1 MIAIIKTICLVSRQ
15 HKANTKDNIQYI
27 IFVVFMEPPTW
38 KGAYCPHCVNPLS
51 PRLFNHAWGVPDPS
65 STDLYQ
71 KVVSDFC
78 ADTSPDVFE
87 VAGCAVCGK

>member
-1 MIAIIKTICLVSRQ
+1 
-15 HKANTKDNIQYI
+15 
-27 IFVVFMEPPTW
+27 MEPPTW

-87 VAGCAVCGK
+87 VTGYAVCGK